1 MLLKQTQHVQP
12 AFMQAHMQ
20 SQQAWIISQHALSP
34 LVQVMQTPSL
44 VMAHSHL
51 HMAMLH
57 MQIIM
62 PFIMQPRLHMPPAII
77 LHMFCNV
84 AADISSSHAQV
95 IFMPPAHFSIFSV
108 HRGTIHIPIPGIIP
122 GMPGIWPICIA
133 PGVPI
138 APIIVGR
145 SNIIILDIAELLFC
159 GR

>member
-1 MLLKQTQHVQP
+1 MLLKQTQHMQP

-34 LVQVMQTPSL
+34 LVHVMQTPSL
-44 VMAHSHL
+44 VMVHSHL

-57 MQIIM
+57 MHIIM
-62 PFIMQPRLHMPPAII
+62 PFIMQHRLHMPPAII
-77 LHMFCNV
+77 LHMFCKV
-84 AADISSSHAQV
+84 AADISSSHVQV
-95 IFMPPAHFSIFSV
+95 IFMPPAHFSILIV

-122 GMPGIWPICIA
+122 GMLAIWPICIA

-145 SNIIILDIAELLFC
+145 SSIIILDIAELLL
-159 GR
+159 